1 VQERKS
7 MSDTIPMKARVVTCP
22 AVVTASGAAPRRG
35 ISMADLDV
43 TTDAALAWDE
53 NGLLTYVGP
62 AAGLGDEA
70 DTHAD
75 GAVIPG
81 FVDCHTHLPF
91 FGWRADEFHA
101 RVGGRT
107 YRDVNG
113 GGGGI
118 ARSARLLGQA
128 SDEDVLA
135 FCRPLVDEMLAHGT
149 TAFELKT
156 GYGLSVEAEL
166 RQARLARLL
175 ANEIPQTTTI
185 TLLACHA
192 IPADRNRR
200 EWVEQVC
207 TELIPAAS
215 GEGLID
221 AVDVYVEDFAFTVD
235 DFRRVADMAR
245 ELGLAV
251 RCHADQLGPSGAAE
265 AAVAFGARNADH
277 LNHASDVGMAELGG
291 SDTASVL
298 LPVADLVTREQL
310 PPVAGLIEA
319 GAALAV
325 ASDFNPGTS
334 PCLSM
339 PEVISVGVSLY
350 RLQPAIALTG
360 ATLNAAWALHM
371 DGRLG
376 SLEPGK
382 RADFLVLDSPDVAML
397 PYRPGHNPVA
407 QTWIGGRRVIG

>member
-1 VQERKS
+1 
-7 MSDTIPMKARVVTCP
+7 MIDTIPVKAGAVTCP
-22 AVVTASGAAPRRG
+22 AVVTARGPAPRRG

-43 TTDAALAWDE
+43 ITDAALTWDE
-53 NGLLTYVGP
+53 SGVLTYVGP
-62 AAGLGDEA
+62 AGGLRDEA

-91 FGWRADEFHA
+91 VGWRADEFEA

-107 YRDVNG
+107 YRDVHG

-118 ARSARLLGQA
+118 ARSARLLGKA
-128 SDEDVLA
+128 SDEEVLA
-135 FCRPLVDEMLAHGT
+135 ACRPLVDEMLAHGT

-175 ANEIPQTTTI
+175 ADEIPQTTTI

-192 IPADRNRR
+192 IPAGITRR
-200 EWVEQVC
+200 EWVDRVC
-207 TELIPAAS
+207 LELIPAAS
-215 GEGLID
+215 AEGLID
-221 AVDVYVEDFAFTVD
+221 AVDVYVEDIAFSVD
-235 DFRRVADMAR
+235 DFRRVADVAR

-251 RCHADQLGPSGAAE
+251 RCHADQLGPSRAAE
-265 AAVAFGARNADH
+265 AAVEFGARNADH
-277 LNHASDVGMAELGG
+277 LNHTSDAGAAELGG

-310 PPVAGLIEA
+310 PPVAELIEA

-360 ATLNAAWALHM
+360 ATLNAAWALDM

-382 RADFLVLDSPDVAML
+382 RADFVVLDSPDVAVV

-407 QTWIGGRRVIG
+407 QTWIAGRRLVG